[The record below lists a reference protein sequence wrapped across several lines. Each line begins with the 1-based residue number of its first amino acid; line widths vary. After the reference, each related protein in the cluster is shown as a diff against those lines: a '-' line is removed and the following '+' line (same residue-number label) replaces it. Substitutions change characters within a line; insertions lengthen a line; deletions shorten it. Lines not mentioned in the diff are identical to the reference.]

1 MVSYEQSI
9 DKENEK
15 LNEIEKKYLCYICG
29 DKHTCALNTD
39 GFYIDIKKNKIVC
52 ENCAGENNIETKNVF
67 W

>member
-1 MVSYEQSI
+1 MASYEKSI

-29 DKHTCALNTD
+29 DRHTSALNTD
-39 GFYIDIKKNKIVC
+39 GFYVDMDKNKIIC
-52 ENCAGENNIETKNVF
+52 QECARKNNIETIDVG